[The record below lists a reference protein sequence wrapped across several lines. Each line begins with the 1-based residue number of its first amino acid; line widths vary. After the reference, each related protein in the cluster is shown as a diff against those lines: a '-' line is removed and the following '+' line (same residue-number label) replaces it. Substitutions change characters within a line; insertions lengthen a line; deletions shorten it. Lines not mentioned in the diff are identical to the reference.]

1 MGMAAS
7 QARLLTLTARL
18 HDVELKAQNLMAQKL
33 SLATQKDGLY
43 QDYCDALEATALK
56 VAYWGDAA
64 STELVDA
71 NFDSVCNY
79 NPRRVQQ
86 YALRDN
92 QTGLMLVT
100 EETKDLYDSYGKDK
114 YSFAWA
120 MLGLENDFGWNN
132 EKDGYS
138 ARNMGAEI
146 GIENCQGVYEN
157 SIDNGEGK
165 KHSLFMTQVEQAV
178 FDKYENSNEDLRNKY
193 QDILDAQGNPEKQKD
208 ALATFRK
215 CLYENYSEE
224 IFNGMNRDKQA
235 TPDESD
241 LIFDASWEDM
251 RKEFNYYINLWTAI
265 NEAGGCTTVD
275 NMYTNGKE
283 GNQWFQNMVE
293 AGLVTIQVFDEN
305 SFEKEWSDTSFAT
318 STNNNYLQ
326 EVQDETFLKKAEAEY
341 EHELD
346 IINQKDTKFDNEL
359 SKLETERTSI
369 TTEIESI
376 GKVKEE
382 NIERTFGIFS

>member
-18 HDVELKAQNLMAQKL
+18 HDVELKAQSIMAQKI

-43 QDYCDALEATALK
+43 QDYCDALEATAFK
-56 VAYWGDAA
+56 VAYWDGAA
-64 STELVDA
+64 GTKLVDA
-71 NFDSVCNY
+71 NYDSVCTFNK
-79 NPRRVQQ
+79 NRIKQ

-100 EETKDLYDSYGKDK
+100 NEVKELYDGYGKDK
-114 YSFAWA
+114 YAFAWA
-120 MLGLENDFGWNN
+120 MLGLENDFGWNDDN
-132 EKDGYS
+132 CGF

-146 GIENCQGVYEN
+146 GIGNCQYKTEFETEVGTGN
-157 SIDNGEGK
+157 
-165 KHSLFMTQVEQAV
+165 SLFMTQIEQEV
-178 FDKYENSNEDLRNKY
+178 YDKYSDSDEDLKCKY
-193 QDILDAQGNPEKQKD
+193 EEILELNDDPEKQKE
-208 ALATFRK
+208 ALKTFREY
-215 CLYENYSEE
+215 LYSKYSEQ
-224 IFNGMNRDKQA
+224 IFNGMNKDKQA
-235 TPDESD
+235 SRETAD

-251 RKEFNYYINLWTAI
+251 RDEYNYYINLWTAI
-265 NEAGGCTTVD
+265 KEAGGCTTVD
-275 NMYTNGKE
+275 NMYTTGEE

-293 AGLVTIQVFDEN
+293 AGLVTIQVFDDN
-305 SFEKEWSDTSFAT
+305 TFEREWSDTSFAT

-326 EVQDETFLKKAEAEY
+326 EVQDETYLKKAEAEY
-341 EHELD
+341 EHELG
-346 IINQKDTKFDNEL
+346 IINKKDTKFDTEL